1 MNDTH
6 ETPEDDN
13 NPGNADLDSDIA
25 AQLQKIQAH
34 LGFLEKKIDSLI
46 ELSQKRPSG
55 GSGFG
60 DSRPSFRPR
69 EFGGGGGFRSGGPRR
84 DDRGHRGRP
93 EGREPFR
100 GAGRPEGREP
110 FRGAGRPEGREPFRG
125 AGRSEGR
132 DSFRAP
138 RSDDGNRGP
147 RPDGNRGEARPFFKK
162 AKRR

>member
-13 NPGNADLDSDIA
+13 IPGNADLDSDLA

-34 LGFLEKKIDSLI
+34 LGFLEKKIDTLI

-55 GSGFG
+55 GSGYG

-84 DDRGHRGRP
+84 DDRGPRGHGRP

-100 GAGRPEGREP
+100 GAGRPEGRD
-110 FRGAGRPEGREPFRG
+110 FRGGRP
-125 AGRSEGR
+125 EGR
-132 DSFRAP
+132 DSFRGP

-147 RPDGNRGEARPFFKK
+147 RPDGNRGESRPFFKK